1 MKNHTAKIPGT
12 IFARRNFTPV
22 SLFPHLVLPLVAGW
36 LAGCSSLSDYMSQPM
51 IIDASQRQVPSV
63 KWEDRY
69 ENHPNPDNP
78 SPANNAIAGD
88 PQTDSRESA
97 PESGQA
103 EQNPLAASQPPQN
116 SNTGSATADQPDYT
130 QNNALVKRTATDS
143 PGQPL
148 QPDPPRISHVTIQEI
163 SEPAA
168 SQNIAVSPTADPA
181 TVSNPQD
188 PAQPDSAPH
197 PSLVPEE
204 KQIPIAAPPPDQPTG
219 EDIRLAANLSAND
232 SVTPA
237 LNIRKSSQ
245 TPPSADL
252 VQPAVA
258 QRPQNQNQSYRIDDT
273 IQELEKHIARNPDDL
288 QAQVALRCL
297 YLAYGQEDKALQL
310 LPELPADQQAQSL
323 ALTQA
328 LHLSAQTLAEK
339 DQDPVRANQALEAVN
354 NLSSQL
360 ADKADLRISR
370 LEICKPDTVKGFGR
384 FETFPRAELETG
396 RSRTVQVYCE
406 LQNFKSEVN
415 ADGKYLSKLHCKMVL
430 YDISRNYKIL
440 KQEEDDIQ
448 DVPSNSPRQDF
459 FLRGSLNIPA
469 LEPGNYQVAVTI
481 EDKIAQKIAR
491 PAKYDFEVK
500 PSVNAVP

>member
-1 MKNHTAKIPGT
+1 M
-12 IFARRNFTPV
+12 
-22 SLFPHLVLPLVAGW
+22 
-36 LAGCSSLSDYMSQPM
+36 
-51 IIDASQRQVPSV
+51 
-63 KWEDRY
+63 
-69 ENHPNPDNP
+69 
-78 SPANNAIAGD
+78 
-88 PQTDSRESA
+88 
-97 PESGQA
+97 
-103 EQNPLAASQPPQN
+103 
-116 SNTGSATADQPDYT
+116 
-130 QNNALVKRTATDS
+130 
-143 PGQPL
+143 
-148 QPDPPRISHVTIQEI
+148 
-163 SEPAA
+163 
-168 SQNIAVSPTADPA
+168 
-181 TVSNPQD
+181 
-188 PAQPDSAPH
+188 
-197 PSLVPEE
+197 VPEE